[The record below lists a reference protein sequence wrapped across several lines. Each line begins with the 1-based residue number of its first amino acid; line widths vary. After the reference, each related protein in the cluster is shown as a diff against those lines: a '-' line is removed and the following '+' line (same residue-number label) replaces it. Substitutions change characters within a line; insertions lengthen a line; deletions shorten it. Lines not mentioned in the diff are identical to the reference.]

1 MMQPAIVL
9 IDHGHFQYNA
19 VALGL
24 SLWSLHDLVLEALY
38 CGINL
43 VLSRTLLQANDAVL
57 RTSRLF
63 LFARSLL

>member
-9 IDHGHFQYNA
+9 IDHGHFQCNA
-19 VALGL
+19 EFL
-24 SLWSLHDLVLEALY
+24 LHDLVLEALY

>member
-1 MMQPAIVL
+1 MEFL
-9 IDHGHFQYNA
+9 
-19 VALGL
+19 
-24 SLWSLHDLVLEALY
+24 LHDLVLEALY

-63 LFARSLL
+63 FLLGRCFETRTF